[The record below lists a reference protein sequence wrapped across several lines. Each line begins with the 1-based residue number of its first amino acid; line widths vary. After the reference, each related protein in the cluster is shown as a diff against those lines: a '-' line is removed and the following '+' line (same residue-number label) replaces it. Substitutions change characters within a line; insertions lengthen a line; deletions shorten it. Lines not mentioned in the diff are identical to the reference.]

1 MWWYNNSEC
10 GAHQNVE
17 MSVMSF
23 TLVPRA
29 LAHSYSSSQ
38 YFIWMFS
45 VCAKYVI
52 SKMVAHKMPEQSIFL
67 LLLSYF
73 LTSVILFRALA
84 RISHT
89 FCMITERFSVILYHF
104 RKHTDVLCTIGAHQ
118 HENFILPRYEHRFFI
133 TFPIVYLWWREEKK
147 QPRL

>member
-1 MWWYNNSEC
+1 MWSTSEC
-10 GAHQNVE
+10 GNV
-17 MSVMSF
+17 SYVIYTCSARTCSLSLSF
-23 TLVPRA
+23 TIFYLNVQC
-29 LAHSYSSSQ
+29 SV
-38 YFIWMFS
+38 FS

-67 LLLSYF
+67 VLLLSYF
-73 LTSVILFRALA
+73 LTSVILFGALV
-84 RISHT
+84 RIFHT
-89 FCMITERFSVILYHF
+89 FCMITERFSVILYHL

-133 TFPIVYLWWREEKK
+133 AFPIVYLWWRKREKN